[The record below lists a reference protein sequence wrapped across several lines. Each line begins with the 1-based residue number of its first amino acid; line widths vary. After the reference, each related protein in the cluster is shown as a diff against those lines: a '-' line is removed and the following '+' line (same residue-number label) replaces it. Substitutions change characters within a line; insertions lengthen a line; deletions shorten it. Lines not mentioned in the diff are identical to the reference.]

1 MTLSANT
8 LEFKTMTYQTFTF
21 NVESAK
27 KADSEGGRINKTDKY
42 IGTIT
47 RAEFVTSKGGAQ
59 GLEFYFA
66 TDDKQETNFTIWTQG
81 KDGSAL
87 FGVDKVNA
95 ILACTR
101 TKQLT
106 PTQATVE
113 KYSFEEKKDTQQQVV
128 IAPELQ
134 DKRVGLLLQAEEYY
148 NANNDVKVRM
158 NFVASFD
165 ASSQLMAK
173 ELIEKKTA
181 AEALPKAYER
191 LMKQGDKKVE
201 PAYSYDQAGTYG
213 ANPNAPQ
220 DLDDDL
226 PF

>member
-1 MTLSANT
+1 MKLSANT

-21 NVESAK
+21 NADSAK

-42 IGTIT
+42 VGTLT
-47 RAEFVTSKGGAQ
+47 RTEFVTSSKGTQ
-59 GLEFYFA
+59 GIEFNFI
-66 TDDKQETNFTIWTQG
+66 TDDKMETNFTVWTQ
-81 KDGSAL
+81 KADGTPI

-95 ILACTR
+95 ILACTKTR
-101 TKQLT
+101 GLT
-106 PTQATVE
+106 PTPATVD
-113 KYSFEEKKDTQQQVV
+113 KYDYDEKKDVPKQVT
-128 IAPELQ
+128 IAPELAN
-134 DKRVGLLLQAEEYY
+134 KRIGLLLQAEEYY
-148 NANNDVKVRM
+148 NVNNEVRVRM

-165 ASSQLMAK
+165 PESQLMAK
-173 ELIEKKTA
+173 EICERKTT

-220 DLDDDL
+220 DLDSDL